1 MRHSTFASLVLMTA
15 IVVSGACSDTTTTG
29 PAPSVDETSLDLV
42 PLDLVAAAGTAGTER
57 YVPLL
62 ERVLRRAVAVV
73 RESRGDDAATRIVT
87 EYRRLRQ
94 EVAAAR
100 ETGDQELIR
109 EKVNQLESFSG
120 RVALRIFD
128 TPVAR
133 RVLRYA
139 TAELESLRSGLR
151 SAGAAG
157 QDVSR
162 LTDEARRASRY
173 IGAAQTAAADGRP
186 LTVLLHAAHAADL
199 LARLQAA
206 L

>member
-1 MRHSTFASLVLMTA
+1 MRRSTFASLVLMTA
-15 IVVSGACSDTTTTG
+15 IVVGGACSDTTMTG
-29 PAPSVDETSLDLV
+29 PTPSLNELSLDLV
-42 PLDLVAAAGTAGTER
+42 PAAGTAGTDR

-62 ERVLRRAVAVV
+62 ERVLHRAVTVV

-87 EYRRLRQ
+87 EYRRLRR
-94 EVAAAR
+94 EVVAAR
-100 ETGDQELIR
+100 ETEDQELIR
-109 EKVNQLESFSG
+109 EKVSQLESFSG
-120 RVALRIFD
+120 RVALRVFD

-139 TAELESLRSGLR
+139 TAELESLGSRLR
-151 SAGAAG
+151 SASGAG

-162 LTDEARRASRY
+162 LADGARRASRY
-173 IGAAQTAAADGRP
+173 IRAAQTAAANGRP
-186 LTVLLHAAHAADL
+186 LAVLLHAAHAADL

>member
-1 MRHSTFASLVLMTA
+1 MTA
-15 IVVSGACSDTTTTG
+15 IVVSGACSDSTTTG
-29 PAPSVDETSLDLV
+29 PAPSPSETSLELV
-42 PLDLVAAAGTAGTER
+42 LAASTAGTER

-62 ERVLRRAVAVV
+62 ERVLRSAVAVV
-73 RESRGDDAATRIVT
+73 RESRGDEPATRIVT
-87 EYRRLRQ
+87 EYRRLQQ

-120 RVALRIFD
+120 RVSLRVFD
-128 TPVAR
+128 TPVER

-139 TAELESLRSGLR
+139 TAELESLRDKLR
-151 SAGAAG
+151 SATAAG

-162 LTDEARRASRY
+162 LVDGARRASRY
-173 IGAAQTAAADGRP
+173 IEAARTAAANGQP
-186 LTVLLHAAHAADL
+186 LAVLLHAAHAADL
-199 LARLQAA
+199 LARIQAA